1 MKEIY
6 AMAFKGQKNSVWSHD
21 NNGVFGGY
29 QDQEW
34 DCSNPASAKCR
45 LLIIKMVEHFADSF
59 KNKAPEES
67 SVLEAL
73 ASKMRSDISA
83 SEAAKEK
90 KGNKKHKE
98 PMQPLK
104 LKPEWALFS

>member
-1 MKEIY
+1 
-6 AMAFKGQKNSVWSHD
+6 MAFKGQKNSVGSHN

-29 QDQEW
+29 QEW

-67 SVLEAL
+67 SVIEAL